1 VYSRGI
7 EILEFSPAV
16 ELILDETRRC
26 AGAVFVNLDTEERF
40 VIRAKTVILA
50 TGGIGRLHVQGFP
63 TSNHYGATADGL
75 VVADRAGAKIIFMD
89 AIQFHPTGTAYPE
102 QLLGLLVSEAF
113 RGWSAQLV
121 NGEGKRFINELETR
135 DITSSATIR
144 EVVERK
150 KGVLSPTGMH
160 GVWLDTPL
168 VEINK
173 GQGTIHRIFPHL
185 FRRFDT
191 YGIDITK
198 EPVLVYP
205 TQHYQNGGI
214 LIDEYGETTVENLFA
229 AGEVSG
235 GVHGRNRLGGNSLLD
250 IFVFG
255 RRAGIQAA
263 LRAKEIVVGSPNLDH
278 VIEHERELEK
288 LGILKKRVKTPLVLP
303 DYRYEKALG
312 KVHQ

>member
-1 VYSRGI
+1 
-7 EILEFSPAV
+7 
-16 ELILDETRRC
+16 
-26 AGAVFVNLDTEERF
+26 
-40 VIRAKTVILA
+40 
-50 TGGIGRLHVQGFP
+50 
-63 TSNHYGATADGL
+63 
-75 VVADRAGAKIIFMD
+75 MD

-121 NGEGKRFINELETR
+121 SREGKRFINELETR

-144 EVVERK
+144 EVGERRN
-150 KGVLSPTGMH
+150 GVATPTGMQ

-173 GQGTIHRIFPHL
+173 GKGTIRRIFPHL
-185 FRRFDT
+185 FHRFNT

-198 EPVLVYP
+198 EPILVYP
-205 TQHYQNGGI
+205 TQHYQNGG
-214 LIDEYGETTVENLFA
+214 LFIDENGETTVKNLFA

-255 RRAGIQAA
+255 RRAGIVAA
-263 LRAKEIVVGSPNLDH
+263 ERAKEIKDGELTLDH
-278 VIEHERELEK
+278 VVEYEKALRES
-288 LGILKKRVKTPLVLP
+288 GVLKKDIKAPLLLP
-303 DYRYEKALG
+303 DYRYEKALT